1 MAKFPKNFLNFF
13 KNFYSQTFV
22 SPFLEKKTEIAIPIT
37 YVDHIDSTKTIE
49 QKIQMERRKRH
60 QAYTALDYHLSLTT
74 YFDFFSFD
82 TFQIAKESKY
92 LTQLEKGKIVN
103 SDILLLAFF
112 SKHFKIAEVLNNSG
126 MTKENI
132 GEKISSF
139 STKEDTIL
147 ENFIKKFQLSFPI
160 SFQSLNFDSKI
171 QYSSEVNHIFQKAAE
186 NAFDRF
192 KTPLIGTEILFLTLL
207 EEEETLAGKI
217 IKEFF
222 PTDSDWFALRY
233 ELIKRIY
240 NQESMIRTEVGSS
253 QEYFAYLLKTR
264 FSDFEFESLIA
275 NGYFSQSVL
284 SFRNHLISE
293 ALKIDIYKCLEEE
306 VYTSLRLNRKKNLNL
321 NRFAETADEEISEE
335 KEDEKKNGLLIENT
349 ENEKKEEPSIAGQ
362 EI

>member
-1 MAKFPKNFLNFF
+1 MPKFTKNFLNFF
-13 KNFYSQTFV
+13 KNFYSQSFI
-22 SPFLEKKTEIAIPIT
+22 SPFLEKKTDIVTPI
-37 YVDHIDSTKTIE
+37 VFSDHIDSTKTIE
-49 QKIQMERRKRH
+49 QKIQLERRRRH

-82 TFQIAKESKY
+82 TFQIAKEAKY
-92 LTQLEKGKIVN
+92 LTQIEKGKVVT

-112 SKHFKIAEVLNNSG
+112 SKHLKIAEILHTFG

-132 GEKISSF
+132 LEKVSSF
-139 STKEDTIL
+139 SNEEDNII
-147 ENFIKKFQLSFPI
+147 ENWIKKFQISFPI
-160 SFQSLNFDSKI
+160 SFQSIIVDSEI
-171 QYSSEVNHIFQKAAE
+171 EYSLEVNRIFQKAAE
-186 NAFDRF
+186 NAFERF

-222 PTDSDWFALRY
+222 PSDFEWFSLRY

-264 FSDFEFESLIA
+264 FSDFEFESLIS

-284 SFRNHLISE
+284 SFRNQLISE
-293 ALKIDIYKCLEEE
+293 ALKIDIYKCLENE
-306 VYTSLRLNRKKNLNL
+306 VYESMKLNRKKNSNV
-321 NRFAETADEEISEE
+321 NRFNEILEPEISNRVEEE
-335 KEDEKKNGLLIENT
+335 K
-349 ENEKKEEPSIAGQ
+349 
-362 EI
+362 